1 MTVEKCAARPLVF
14 VALATTTL
22 TEAWGTVVVVVVA
35 PWPPLP
41 CLEVVDVVVDE
52 AAWAAAA
59 VVVVD
64 PLAVAAVVEVVC
76 ALDDVGGVERVP
88 TATRTA
94 TATTKTTSTTAA
106 RAALSEPVI
115 PPECC
120 GPSSGIRAT
129 HLWIK
134 PAVPPWPVQAFPVVA
149 RPGRPGDNLAAAPE

>member
-1 MTVEKCAARPLVF
+1 

-35 PWPPLP
+35 PPCP

-52 AAWAAAA
+52 VACADAPVVVVAPAA
-59 VVVVD
+59 VVAVVD
-64 PLAVAAVVEVVC
+64 VVC
-76 ALDDVGGVERVP
+76 ALEGVEGDERVP

-94 TATTKTTSTTAA
+94 TPMAKTTSTTAA

-120 GPSSGIRAT
+120 GPLSGIHAT
-129 HLWIK
+129 HVWIK
-134 PAVPPWPVQAFPVVA
+134 PAVPPRPVQAFPVIA
-149 RPGRPGDNLAAAPE
+149 RSVRAGDNLAAAPE

>member
-1 MTVEKCAARPLVF
+1 LVV

-35 PWPPLP
+35 PWPVP

-52 AAWAAAA
+52 VPWTAAA

-64 PLAVAAVVEVVC
+64 PPAVAAVVEVVC

-134 PAVPPWPVQAFPVVA
+134 PAVPPRPVQAFPVVA
-149 RPGRPGDNLAAAPE
+149 RLGRPGDNLAAAPE